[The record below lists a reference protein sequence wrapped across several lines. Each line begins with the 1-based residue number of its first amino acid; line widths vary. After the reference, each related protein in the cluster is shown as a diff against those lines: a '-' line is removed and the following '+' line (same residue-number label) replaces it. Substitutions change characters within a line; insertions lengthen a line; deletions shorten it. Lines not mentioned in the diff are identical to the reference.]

1 MITHVIY
8 ICIFIYKWHR
18 KVTYF
23 TLKRH
28 LSAKFPNTSSMSVWK
43 VSFVYSFII
52 FFCFFSHGTISFRE
66 TFYPGP
72 PTA

>member
-1 MITHVIY
+1 MITHVIYIY

-28 LSAKFPNTSSMSVWK
+28 LSAKFPTTSSMSVE
-43 VSFVYSFII
+43 SF
-52 FFCFFSHGTISFRE
+52 FRL
-66 TFYPGP
+66 
-72 PTA
+72 